1 MMGRMR
7 KMVVAAV
14 VASSLGM
21 HAVPA
26 RAGDYAMESG
36 MGIAAVAVDLVYIPV
51 KVVYATLGGITGGFA
66 YLLTAGNFET
76 ASSIWKPS
84 MGGTYVV
91 TPNMVAGNEPI
102 NFNGTSSPSDTMVA
116 DSRASTNVEQ
126 PRTRAA
132 DDYDER
138 PSHPHTR
145 GESY

>member
-7 KMVVAAV
+7 KMVVAVAV
-14 VASSLGM
+14 ATSLGLS
-21 HAVPA
+21 AVPA

-66 YLLTAGNFET
+66 YLLTGGNFET

-102 NFNGTSSPSDTMVA
+102 HFNGQSSDTMVA
-116 DSRASTNVEQ
+116 DSRDATDVER
-126 PRTRAA
+126 PRARAA

-138 PSHPHTR
+138 PSRPHTR